1 MPYMCSFNVVSLF
14 TNIPINE
21 TIDICLKLLFKNK
34 ELVHNLTKTQFK
46 KLLIYCVKQNH
57 FVFNEKIYDQIDGV
71 AMGSPLGPV
80 LANIFMAQLEEK
92 ALQMFNGN
100 KPDVYNRYVDD
111 TFLIFNCKKNK
122 KKT

>member
-1 MPYMCSFNVVSLF
+1 MCSFDVVSLF

-57 FVFNEKIYDQIDGV
+57 FVFNGKIYDQIDGV

-80 LANIFMAQLEEK
+80 QLEEK
-92 ALQMFNGN
+92 ALELFNGN
-100 KPDVYNRYVDD
+100 KPDVYN
-111 TFLIFNCKKNK
+111 
-122 KKT
+122 